1 MSFRLEHCADGPDDA
16 GGPDEVGA
24 AEQMRPARIRLERP
38 VWRSYNASVDEHE
51 LQQMR
56 QWVGFSD
63 EDAARVLALRAAAD
77 AVIEPVVE
85 NFYEVLL
92 SHPDAR
98 AVFTGGEEQIARQR
112 VLLGRWC
119 RELFAGDYG
128 QSYLEARLSIGR
140 THVRVGLPQ
149 RFMLLGVEVIWQ
161 GFRTRLAN
169 PSSTERTEQ
178 LASLHK
184 LLMLDLAMMLESY
197 KESYSAGIRESER
210 DAMREQLTRAEH
222 LAEIGQLAA
231 SLAHEIKNPLA
242 GISGA
247 IQVMREGM
255 EPRNPHRPILTEIL
269 DQIRRLDAVV
279 KDLLLYARPND
290 PKRRRVPVS
299 DIVSNVLRVLREE
312 PALRQKEVVRENGTG
327 EAEVIVDP
335 GQIEQ
340 VLINLLLNAAH
351 ATRKGDRIVVGS
363 SADNGRV
370 NLFVRDHGDGIPD
383 DVRKQAFEA
392 FFTTKAKGT
401 GLGLSICKRIV
412 DAHGGEIDLRPAD
425 GGGTLA
431 IVSIPSPQ
439 DTRTDK
445 GGLSS

>member
-1 MSFRLEHCADGPDDA
+1 
-16 GGPDEVGA
+16 
-24 AEQMRPARIRLERP
+24 
-38 VWRSYNASVDEHE
+38 
-51 LQQMR
+51 MR
-56 QWVGFSD
+56 QWAGFSD
-63 EDAARVLALRAAAD
+63 EDAARVLALRSEAE
-77 AVIEPVVE
+77 AVTESVVE
-85 NFYEVLL
+85 SFYEVLL
-92 SHPDAR
+92 AHPDAR
-98 AVFTGGEEQIARQR
+98 SVFSGGEEQIARQR
-112 VLLGRWC
+112 VLLGQWC

-128 QSYLEARLSIGR
+128 TDYIDARLSIGR

-149 RFMLLGVEVIWQ
+149 RFMVLGIEIIWQ
-161 GFRTRLAN
+161 GYRTRLDD
-169 PSSTERTEQ
+169 PTSTERANQ

-184 LLMLDLAMMLESY
+184 LLMLDLALMLESY

-255 EPRNPHRPILTEIL
+255 ESRDPHRPILTEIL

-290 PKRRRVPVS
+290 PKRRHVPVG
-299 DIVSNVLRVLREE
+299 DIISNVLRVLREE
-312 PALRQKEVVRENGTG
+312 PALRQKEVVHENGTG
-327 EAEVIVDP
+327 EAEVVVDP

-351 ATRKGDRIVVGS
+351 ATRKGDRIVVGTS
-363 SADNGRV
+363 TENGRV
-370 NLFVRDHGDGIPD
+370 NLFVRDHGAGIPD
-383 DVRKQAFEA
+383 AVLKQAFEA

-431 IVSIPSPQ
+431 LVSLPSPEKLGA
-439 DTRTDK
+439 RT
-445 GGLSS
+445 GGSSS